1 MTDAGQTIVS
11 GALPLALGLAA
22 LAGLVSFA
30 SPCVLPLVP
39 GYLGFVSGMAAG
51 DRASSRRWRTAVGA
65 LLFVAGFTAVFV
77 LMALFVT
84 SVGRGLWEH
93 KDLLMRLGGG
103 LVIVLGLVFLGVGR
117 SIGTQRDTRL
127 RWRPRAGLL
136 GAPVLGGIFA
146 LGWAPCTGPTLA
158 AVLILATSTQGASSA
173 RGLALTVAYCLGL
186 GIPFLLVAVGAD
198 KVAARLRWFTRH
210 DVAVSTL
217 SGAALILIGFGMI
230 TDTFGRLAA
239 LAPGFGL

>member
-1 MTDAGQTIVS
+1 MSGSLVTDAGQTIVS

-127 RWRPRAGLL
+127 DD
-136 GAPVLGGIFA
+136 
-146 LGWAPCTGPTLA
+146 
-158 AVLILATSTQGASSA
+158 Q
-173 RGLALTVAYCLGL
+173 
-186 GIPFLLVAVGAD
+186 
-198 KVAARLRWFTRH
+198 VAA
-210 DVAVSTL
+210 
-217 SGAALILIGFGMI
+217 IIGGN
-230 TDTFGRLAA
+230 A
-239 LAPGFGL
+239 

>member
-1 MTDAGQTIVS
+1 MSGSLVTDAGQTIVS

-93 KDLLMRLGGG
+93 KDLLMPTVPTT
-103 LVIVLGLVFLGVGR
+103 LVLDPQGR
-117 SIGTQRDTRL
+117 I
-127 RWRPRAGLL
+127 
-136 GAPVLGGIFA
+136 
-146 LGWAPCTGPTLA
+146 
-158 AVLILATSTQGASSA
+158 
-173 RGLALTVAYCLGL
+173 
-186 GIPFLLVAVGAD
+186 
-198 KVAARLRWFTRH
+198 AARIAGTATEVTLTGLID
-210 DVAVSTL
+210 DV
-217 SGAALILIGFGMI
+217 
-230 TDTFGRLAA
+230 LAEA
-239 LAPGFGL
+239 

>member
-1 MTDAGQTIVS
+1 MSGSLVTDAGQTIVS

-51 DRASSRRWRTAVGA
+51 DRASSRRWRAAVGA

-158 AVLILATSTQGASSA
+158 AVLILA
-173 RGLALTVAYCLGL
+173 LTVAYCLGL
-186 GIPFLLVAVGAD
+186 GIPFLLAA
-198 KVAARLRWFTRH
+198 VAADRFAPVQRWLARH
-210 DVAVSTL
+210 RRGIQVFGGVL
-217 SGAALILIGFGMI
+217 LIAIGLLLVTGWWDWLTTWLQTELIDNFVVP
-230 TDTFGRLAA
+230 L
-239 LAPGFGL
+239 